1 MIFRWLAPA
10 PGELRHNE
18 GLPSDGPSAYE
29 RATITS
35 VASGTLQALGHPPW
49 ASARWERWKEDEDGH
64 PRGLGAVERV

>member
-1 MIFRWLAPA
+1 MKWCRWLAPA

-35 VASGTLQALGHPPW
+35 VASGTLQALGT
-49 ASARWERWKEDEDGH
+49 SALGLRPMGALERG
-64 PRGLGAVERV
+64 